1 MTAMI
6 SPVFFLTGK
15 RFIYCNI
22 CILVYYWTDDVVLE
36 VIKFGAT
43 KQFNIYFCCFKW
55 IIKLTPLYSFD
66 MFVFNNHYFPRIFS
80 HLDKIYLTVGSYHV
94 TYVFQSESTLYS
106 CLNVKELLARS
117 RRDIW
122 RLSDCNGTRTH
133 NHLVCKR
140 TVNHLAKLS
149 SLDKWSSARLRTKWL
164 WFWVPIQSHKIY
176 FLVLLSGFGY
186 NFSFYTYICSTSY
199 FSVFFCCFSNFHHV
213 KICLWHR
220 SASFNA
226 VCRDIHWLYV
236 FASTNRFSMRH
247 IAWCLICFFF
257 QLKFYYFP
265 IGFALMVTFFDIF
278 CYFFDFYFDP
288 WCSF

>member
-1 MTAMI
+1 
-6 SPVFFLTGK
+6 
-15 RFIYCNI
+15 
-22 CILVYYWTDDVVLE
+22 
-36 VIKFGAT
+36 
-43 KQFNIYFCCFKW
+43 
-55 IIKLTPLYSFD
+55 

-122 RLSDCNGTRTH
+122 RLSDCNVTRTH

-186 NFSFYTYICSTSY
+186 NFFFFTHIFVLLLTSLF
-199 FSVFFCCFSNFHHV
+199 FSVVFLIFIMLKFVS
-213 KICLWHR
+213 
-220 SASFNA
+220 
-226 VCRDIHWLYV
+226 DIGVQALMLFVVIFIDCMSLRQLTGSQCGISPDVWFV
-236 FASTNRFSMRH
+236 
-247 IAWCLICFFF
+247 FFF
-257 QLKFYYFP
+257 N
-265 IGFALMVTFFDIF
+265 
-278 CYFFDFYFDP
+278 
-288 WCSF
+288 